1 MKTNRES
8 LVVLSVQGQI
18 HHPLGGSARVT
29 SEGRVAAVPAIGGIT
44 YNVKVGDPVFGL
56 TGDHI
61 EPGVSIKNM
70 NTSESDAL
78 NVFSCIGNRA
88 RVVSGKA
95 EGAVGYVTG
104 IHGGC
109 EHVIIHFPQEVL
121 YRLKI
126 NDEILV
132 ESRGQGLK
140 IEECPDIIVQS
151 LDPDLLEQMGIVTD
165 GAGGLT
171 LPVAAE
177 IPSYLM
183 GSGLGAAHSYSGDYD
198 LMTSD
203 WEAVKKHRLEKL
215 RFGDIVLLKDCD
227 NTFGRGYLEG
237 ARTVG
242 IVIHG
247 DCIAHGHGPGITTV
261 LTTKLPIIHG
271 QPAGSA
277 NIADFI
283 LSRSYDSGATESER
297 S

>member
-1 MKTNRES
+1 MKTNRDK
-8 LVVLSVQGQI
+8 LVKISVQGQI
-18 HHPLGGSARVT
+18 HHPLGGTARIT
-29 SEGRVAAVPAIGGIT
+29 SEGKVVAIPAIGGIT
-44 YNVKVGDPVFGL
+44 YNVKVGDKIFGL
-56 TGDHI
+56 AGDHI

-70 NTSESDAL
+70 DPSESDAL
-78 NVFSCIGNRA
+78 NVFACIGNRA

-95 EGAVGYVTG
+95 EGDIGYVTG

-109 EHVIIHFPQEVL
+109 EHVIIHFPDKTL
-121 YRLKI
+121 SKLKV

-132 ESRGQGLK
+132 EAYGQGLT
-140 IEECPDIIVQS
+140 IHEWPDIIVQS
-151 LDPDLLEQMGIVTD
+151 LDPDLLESMNICVD
-165 GAGGLT
+165 EDGGLV

-183 GSGLGAAHSYSGDYD
+183 GSGQGAAHSYSGDYD

-203 WEAVKKHRLEKL
+203 WEAIKQNQLENL
-215 RFGDIVLLKDCD
+215 RFGDIVLIKDSD

-242 IVIHG
+242 VVIHG

-261 LTTKLPIIHG
+261 LATKKPIIRG
-271 QPAGSA
+271 QITENA

-283 LSRSYDSGATESER
+283 RSRTY
-297 S
+297 

>member
-29 SEGRVAAVPAIGGIT
+29 SEGRVTAVPAIGGIT

-70 NTSESDAL
+70 NASESDAL

-109 EHVIIHFPQEVL
+109 E
-121 YRLKI
+121 
-126 NDEILV
+126 
-132 ESRGQGLK
+132 
-140 IEECPDIIVQS
+140 PDIIVQS
-151 LDPDLLEQMGIVTD
+151 LDPDLLERMGIVTD

-242 IVIHG
+242 VVIHG

-261 LTTKLPIIHG
+261 LNYPLRLHFYTLP
-271 QPAGSA
+271 
-277 NIADFI
+277 
-283 LSRSYDSGATESER
+283 T
-297 S
+297 